1 MSLFGRRKP
10 GFAKEE
16 ELKPGDIPG
25 EFSDAVDPAVKRN
38 DLNPKHREKEEF
50 AGRAQAVMGK
60 ESVEEAEKDAEKEA
74 EEGKQ
79 DLFDYMESLP
89 DVEDPYPPFAP
100 EPEKQPEPAP
110 TQAQILASYIRERT
124 RAAMLTPLSLL
135 HSEVEE
141 ADKLL
146 EEMEKDESCQ
156 SVLKIEGEKDMYYYD
171 SGLMTRNYAMIA
183 MLIADK
189 DLERTI
195 AEMVRWNCRTYPSP
209 TPVDYFQR
217 HPYYLTRVQIDL
229 ALSHI
234 EKNERFADIK
244 RFVSKKGILF
254 LYSENVMSE
263 RYAKSLADF
272 AEDEENA

>member
-16 ELKPGDIPG
+16 ELKPGEIPG
-25 EFSDAVDPAVKRN
+25 EFSDAVDPAVKRS

-50 AGRAQAVMGK
+50 AAKAQAVM
-60 ESVEEAEKDAEKEA
+60 EEETAGGA

-110 TQAQILASYIRERT
+110 TQAQVFASYIRERT
-124 RAAMLTPLSLL
+124 RAAMLTPLALL
-135 HSEVEE
+135 RSEVEE

-156 SVLKIEGEKDMYYYD
+156 AVVKIEGEKDVYYYD

-189 DLERTI
+189 DIERTI

-209 TPVDYFQR
+209 TPVDYFKR

-234 EKNERFADIK
+234 EKSERFADIK
-244 RFVSKKGILF
+244 RFVSKKGVLF
-254 LYSENVMSE
+254 LYSENVMSQ